1 MKTYLQARWLKAAVL
16 LLGCC
21 LMQAGVRAQSPQT
34 QASHAHI
41 PISLTSDTLKS
52 AGEIPYTAGL
62 SSTGAATYNIP
73 ICVSPGRGAAVPRL
87 AIVYNSQGGN
97 GPLGYGWGL
106 SGLSAITRVP
116 KNHYYDG
123 TAAPVQLDAT
133 DAEDLP
139 F

>member
-52 AGEIPYTAGL
+52 AGEIPYTEVSARRVLRPTTFPFVCLPDGEQPCPGWL
-62 SSTGAATYNIP
+62 SFITARAAM
-73 ICVSPGRGAAVPRL
+73 AL
-87 AIVYNSQGGN
+87 
-97 GPLGYGWGL
+97 W
-106 SGLSAITRVP
+106 
-116 KNHYYDG
+116 
-123 TAAPVQLDAT
+123 AT
-133 DAEDLP
+133 DGDSAACLP
-139 F
+139 